1 MSRARVLARACVIA
15 WVALCILGGAL
26 LLARHLLTLPT
37 PAMAD
42 PALQMALAA
51 TRSPAQRGRWRVL
64 HVLSEDCG
72 CSQRVLAHLRGTV
85 RPPGVVERVVLVH
98 QAGLAAATRVEMAAL
113 GFELDVVTPDEL
125 VRRYRLEAAP
135 LLVVVDPVDRV
146 RYLGGYT
153 PRKQAA
159 DVRDLALIAAVRRG
173 DHPAPLP
180 VFGCAVS
187 RALRAQLD
195 PLGLEP

>member
-1 MSRARVLARACVIA
+1 M
-15 WVALCILGGAL
+15 CILGGSL
-26 LLARHLLTLPT
+26 LLANHLLTLPT

-42 PALQMALAA
+42 PALQLAIAA
-51 TRSPAQRGRWRVL
+51 TRTPAQRGRWRVL

-72 CSQRVLAHLRGTV
+72 CSQRVLAHLRTSL
-85 RPPGVVERVVLVH
+85 RPAGVVERVVLV
-98 QAGLAAATRVEMAAL
+98 QEAGVAAVTRVEMAAL

-135 LLVVVDPVDRV
+135 LLVVVDPVDQV

-159 DVRDLALIAAVRRG
+159 DVRDLAMIAAVLRG
-173 DHPAPLP
+173 DRPGPLP

-187 RALRAQLD
+187 RALRAKLD
-195 PLGLEP
+195 PLGL